1 VPGGTVSDRGVRTV
15 PPAIGHTPPVTD
27 APRPFAAALSGGP
40 RLALAVL
47 VAVAVGVAAACGST
61 LPTVGSTPYV
71 ASFPPAARS
80 AGPAVSPSADPA
92 TGAVDGFVALVTKD
106 GFSYQATFSGQ
117 DRHTTDIFPVSRG
130 LLQVSGADVRM
141 QATLTIHGKRYAF
154 EHRWVKSKAWI
165 KYDTDDKWR
174 HLTWSAADTM
184 AAFASIHRKSDVT
197 YLGPVKSGGKTYY
210 QVSFRSV
217 IVNPAIL
224 PFSNISD
231 TALKSPTMTLLI
243 DAAGRPVKGTA
254 EIDGRGRISGQL
266 QEIVIDLTVT
276 FTKVGQA
283 VAIKAP

>member
-1 VPGGTVSDRGVRTV
+1 MRTAAQ
-15 PPAIGHTPPVTD
+15 AIGHTPPVTD
-27 APRPFAAALSGGP
+27 TPRSSAAALSGGP
-40 RLALAVL
+40 RLSLAVL
-47 VAVAVGVAAACGST
+47 VAIVVGVAAGCGSAA
-61 LPTVGSTPYV
+61 PSGPAVPFV
-71 ASFPPAARS
+71 ASFPPASQS
-80 AGPAVSPSADPA
+80 ATPSGSASASAKAESA
-92 TGAVDGFVALVTKD
+92 TGAVDAFVALVTKD

-117 DRHTTDIFPVSRG
+117 DRHTTDIFPLSRG
-130 LLQVSGADVRM
+130 LLQVSGSDVRL
-141 QATLTIHGKRYAF
+141 QATLTFHGKRYAF
-154 EHRWVKSKAWI
+154 EHRWVKGKAWI

-184 AAFASIHRKSDVT
+184 AAFASIHGKTDVS
-197 YLGPVKSGGKTYY
+197 YNGPVKSGGKTYY
-210 QVSFRSV
+210 QVTFRSA

-231 TALKSPTMTLLI
+231 TALKSPTLTLLI

-254 EIDGRGRISGQL
+254 EIDGPGRISGQL